1 MELQP
6 QEFSVTNA
14 GLVQKFVDYYI
25 GVESEILDSDNDN
38 ITVYDL
44 LPKDLEKIREFIT
57 NKKLWRE

>member
-14 GLVQKFVDYYI
+14 GLVQKFVDDFI

-44 LPKDLEKIREFIT
+44 LPKELKKIREFIT
-57 NKKLWRE
+57 LKDLWKE